1 MTILLPVWRFWP
13 FRVIKTVGNG
23 GNGDVPGRETCQ
35 ILGHR
40 EIEGGGGVVENL
52 TRRPGHPEATVCHR
66 AELACG
72 GAGQQPREH
81 DPHF

>member
-1 MTILLPVWRFWP
+1 VTILLPVWRFWP

-40 EIEGGGGVVENL
+40 KIEGGGGS
-52 TRRPGHPEATVCHR
+52 
-66 AELACG
+66 
-72 GAGQQPREH
+72 
-81 DPHF
+81 